1 MGPRW
6 WSVSWLAGGRWVV
19 CSSVMAGVPLRW
31 SDEGSGAGPGTRRA
45 RHRWQDRS
53 VLPVVRIAEM
63 QAVDAEAAEPVG
75 VLIDRAGTA
84 VARATLDLLGGGYG
98 RRVLGLA
105 GPGDRQGVV

>member
-1 MGPRW
+1 MCPGW
-6 WSVSWLAGGRWVV
+6 AIMSSVTVVRWVV
-19 CSSVMAGVPLRW
+19 CSSVMAVVPLRW

-98 RRVLGLA
+98 RQIGRTHV
-105 GPGDRQGVV
+105 